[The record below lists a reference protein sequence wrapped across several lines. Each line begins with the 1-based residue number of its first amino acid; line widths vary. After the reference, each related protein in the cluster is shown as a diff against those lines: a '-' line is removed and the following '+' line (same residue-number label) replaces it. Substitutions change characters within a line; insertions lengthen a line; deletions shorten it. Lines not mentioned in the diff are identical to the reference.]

1 MQIDLCCFVKCI
13 CPLTELGLTVQ
24 TEPST
29 VSVLDAAPYN
39 TFSIVCTASV
49 PTNVTATKSFV
60 WRRGSSGTGSV
71 LTSNNNTRIT
81 TLNPTNATSTS
92 VLTTNVSS
100 AGTHLYTCD
109 VNVSSSL
116 SSATTTAIVNGMMNP
131 PIAAVTYFSF
141 LLIISHCILLYY
153 VGSVGPSQ
161 PTSVRYTNTTHSTAT
176 IEWRV
181 QSITYTPETYYV
193 EYGTSPSVLDQQS
206 LSTGSGDDLTVMN
219 QIYSLDI
226 TGLSSNTTYYY
237 RVVSANSFAST
248 RSSVGSFVTVSLR
261 KINLYRNLC

>member
-1 MQIDLCCFVKCI
+1 M
-13 CPLTELGLTVQ
+13 
-24 TEPST
+24 
-29 VSVLDAAPYN
+29 SVLDAAPYN

-71 LTSNNNTRIT
+71 LTFDNNTRIT

-100 AGTHLYTCD
+100 AGTYLYTCD
-109 VNVSSSL
+109 VTVSSSL
-116 SSATTTAIVNGMMNP
+116 SSATTTAIVNGMMKP
-131 PIAAVTYFSF
+131 PIATVTYF
-141 LLIISHCILLYY
+141 LIIFYCILYY
-153 VGSVGPSQ
+153 IGSVGPSQ

-193 EYGTSPSVLDQQS
+193 EYGTSPSILDQQS

-261 KINLYRNLC
+261 KTNLYRNFAEFADHN